1 MDRICDTSSNSVNI
15 DERIRNT
22 FVGNADDERLV
33 STFAEV
39 GIVDSLPILVTVA
52 KSNAETADCLVIL
65 SADGK
70 SAVCLISAE
79 NSSRRVPM

>member
-1 MDRICDTSSNSVNI
+1 MFTYVPNSNKSVIATCRKTITRIAINICRMDRICDTSSNSVNI

-39 GIVDSLPILVTVA
+39 GIVDSLPILV
-52 KSNAETADCLVIL
+52 NC
-65 SADGK
+65 
-70 SAVCLISAE
+70 C
-79 NSSRRVPM
+79 